1 MINFIVDH
9 WDEILLAI
17 TSIVTAASILI
28 KAFESFAKLT
38 SSTKDDE
45 ITTKLGNIISKIL
58 KFLNTIAINPKE
70 KK

>member
-17 TSIVTAASILI
+17 TSIVTAASII
-28 KAFESFAKLT
+28 VKLT
-38 SSTKDDE
+38 PSEKDD
-45 ITTKLGNIISKIL
+45 KVVSRII
-58 KFLNTIAINPKE
+58 KFLNTIAINPKG

>member
-17 TSIVTAASILI
+17 TSIVTAASII
-28 KAFESFAKLT
+28 VKLT
-38 SSTKDDE
+38 PSEKDD
-45 ITTKLGNIISKIL
+45 KVVSRII
-58 KFLNTIAINPKE
+58 KFLNAIAINPKE

>member
-17 TSIVTAASILI
+17 TSIVTAASII
-28 KAFESFAKLT
+28 VKLT
-38 SSTKDDE
+38 PSEKDD
-45 ITTKLGNIISKIL
+45 KVVSRII
-58 KFLNTIAINPKE
+58 KFLNAIAINPKG